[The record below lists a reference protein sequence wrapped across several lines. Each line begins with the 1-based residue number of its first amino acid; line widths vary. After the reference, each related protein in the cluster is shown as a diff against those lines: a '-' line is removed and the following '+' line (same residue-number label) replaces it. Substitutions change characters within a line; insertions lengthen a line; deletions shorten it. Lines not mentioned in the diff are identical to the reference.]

1 MVFRTSWYCAG
12 WALIILHLAV
22 YHQHQDYDNLR
33 LPEMKPISLC
43 LFPCLRFVTMII
55 PRLEEASLFLID
67 VISVWHQHI
76 YEASIFMFMQQRQ
89 NYEVIQLDY
98 FESIFKL
105 YFASSSTFMFSP
117 ICSRFW
123 YLEKNRTEKSFC
135 KHKPPFFDL
144 VKNPLSTSHFSSS
157 TNQTFKSEKYWNPA
171 DLELSWRSKGLVS
184 LKEIHMQCSL
194 YNTFVRPTIH
204 ILYFKLS
211 STNMKFCDYKVGLGV
226 ELMAIDLP
234 IRCFDH
240 PSCELLV

>member
-1 MVFRTSWYCAG
+1 MSWLSNFQESFLTHIINHHIIGHWSISWCVCWPWYLNISKQNNLLDFWWFLWASIGLFPAGLVMVFRTSWYCAG

-43 LFPCLRFVTMII
+43 LLLFPCLRFVTMII

-105 YFASSSTFMFSP
+105 YFASSSTFMFYP

-123 YLEKNRTEKSFC
+123 Y
-135 KHKPPFFDL
+135 
-144 VKNPLSTSHFSSS
+144 
-157 TNQTFKSEKYWNPA
+157 
-171 DLELSWRSKGLVS
+171 
-184 LKEIHMQCSL
+184 
-194 YNTFVRPTIH
+194 
-204 ILYFKLS
+204 
-211 STNMKFCDYKVGLGV
+211 
-226 ELMAIDLP
+226 
-234 IRCFDH
+234 
-240 PSCELLV
+240 